1 MQAYLN
7 DSKLKERII
16 AQLQAH
22 YDADEIVQG
31 KYWENGKGCAVG
43 CILHDAEGN
52 HHRFEEELGI
62 PRVIARLMDRIFEG
76 LTNGEAKIFPL
87 EVMRAIPVN
96 ADLSNI
102 WNKFALWMLSEL
114 LNFATYQPSKDAIQS
129 VISLY
134 ERELKGDKVSTE
146 EWQTARRAAYA
157 AAAAAAFYADADAA
171 AYGAEAAAAAAYGPA
186 YAAAFYAA
194 ADAAFYAAAYAA
206 AYAAEAAYADT
217 EGAAAAAAADADA
230 AYAAAMKKFYQ
241 QMASKLIELLKD
253 A

>member
-43 CILHDAEGN
+43 CILHDAKGN

-114 LNFATYQPSKDAIQS
+114 LNFATYQPSKDAILLNFATYQPSKDAIQS

-157 AAAAAAFYADADAA
+157 ACCCCCF
-171 AYGAEAAAAAAYGPA
+171 
-186 YAAAFYAA
+186 
-194 ADAAFYAAAYAA
+194 
-206 AYAAEAAYADT
+206 
-217 EGAAAAAAADADA
+217 
-230 AYAAAMKKFYQ
+230 
-241 QMASKLIELLKD
+241 LCCC
-253 A
+253 

>member
-43 CILHDAEGN
+43 CILHDAKGN

-157 AAAAAAFYADADAA
+157 A
-171 AYGAEAAAAAAYGPA
+171 
-186 YAAAFYAA
+186 YAAATYAA
-194 ADAAFYAAAYAA
+194 ATYAAAYAA
-206 AYAAEAAYADT
+206 YAAAGAAAGPEAAYADT
-217 EGAAAAAAADADA
+217 EGAAAAAAAADDA
-230 AYAAAMKKFYQ
+230 AYAAAYGAEAAGAAAAMKKFYQ

>member
-43 CILHDAEGN
+43 CILHDAKGN

-146 EWQTARRAAYA
+146 EWQTARRAAHA
-157 AAAAAAFYADADAA
+157 AAT
-171 AYGAEAAAAAAYGPA
+171 
-186 YAAAFYAA
+186 YAA
-194 ADAAFYAAAYAA
+194 ADAAYAA

-217 EGAAAAAAADADA
+217 EAVLLL
-230 AYAAAMKKFYQ
+230 MLLLMLLLLLLLLLLLMLMLLMLLLWKSST
-241 QMASKLIELLKD
+241 SKWPQN
-253 A
+253 